1 MTFIIL
7 IETNGGN
14 AITMDGKLK
23 NMTYILIIVLVTL
36 ILCIPLLWKDL
47 NVYYDDGIQHIAR
60 AYSTALSI
68 KNHENTT
75 VLSNLANEFGYS
87 WDLFYGP
94 LSSIMIILGKC
105 ITSTFIGGYKLVLFI
120 GLLLSRHNYVFIC

>member
-1 MTFIIL
+1 M
-7 IETNGGN
+7 E
-14 AITMDGKLK
+14 GKLK
-23 NMTYILIIVLVTL
+23 NITYILIILIVSL

>member
-14 AITMDGKLK
+14 TITMEGKLK
-23 NMTYILIIVLVTL
+23 NITYILIILIVSL

-94 LSSIMIILGKC
+94 FSTILILFSKLF
-105 ITSTFIGGYKLVLFI
+105 TSTFINAYKLASFFGI
-120 GLLLSRHNYVFIC
+120 LLSRSYNVSFC